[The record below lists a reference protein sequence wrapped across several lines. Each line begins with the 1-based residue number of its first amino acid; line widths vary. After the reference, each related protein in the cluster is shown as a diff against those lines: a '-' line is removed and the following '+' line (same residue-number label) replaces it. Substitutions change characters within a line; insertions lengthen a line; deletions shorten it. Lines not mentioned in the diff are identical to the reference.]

1 MKISENM
8 LMYLVWISVLFHH
21 VQQELN
27 TMEVTPN
34 WKHHSNKLRK
44 PKRNPVAIRQ
54 SRARLQ
60 ALKRKLNLLKQGRS

>member
-1 MKISENM
+1 MNI
-8 LMYLVWISVLFHH
+8 
-21 VQQELN
+21 
-27 TMEVTPN
+27 MEVTPN

-60 ALKRKLNLLKQGRS
+60 ALKRKLHLIPTQVRQ

>member
-1 MKISENM
+1 MNI
-8 LMYLVWISVLFHH
+8 
-21 VQQELN
+21 
-27 TMEVTPN
+27 MEVTPN

-60 ALKRKLNLLKQGRS
+60 ALKRKLHLIPTQGRQ